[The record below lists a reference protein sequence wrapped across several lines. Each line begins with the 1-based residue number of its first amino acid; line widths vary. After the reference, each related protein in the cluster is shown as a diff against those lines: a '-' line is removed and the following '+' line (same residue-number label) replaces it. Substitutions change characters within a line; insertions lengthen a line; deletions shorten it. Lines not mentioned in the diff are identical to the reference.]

1 MVTPRGKSLSV
12 ALSRELDAFHIL
24 SGISDADWPD
34 EKKQSGEVSVGTGT
48 NDNVL
53 DVGGYC
59 HQKHPSKNIINC
71 CI

>member
-12 ALSRELDAFHIL
+12 ALSRVLDAFHIL
-24 SGISDADWPD
+24 SGRTDADWAD
-34 EKKQSGEVSVGTGT
+34 EKKQSGEVPVGTGT
-48 NDNVL
+48 HVLNV
-53 DVGGYC
+53 GEYC

>member
-1 MVTPRGKSLSV
+1 MITPRGKSLSV
-12 ALSRELDAFHIL
+12 AVSRVLDAVHIL
-24 SGISDADWPD
+24 SGRTDADWTD

-48 NDNVL
+48 HVL
-53 DVGGYC
+53 THVGEYC